1 MYCSENLAI
10 KGFHEDGSFPRF
22 RRYTIRKDGFVSVRA
37 EKEEGEVI
45 TKAMIVRGDKLTI
58 NYDATLN
65 DGGSVSVEIL
75 DAERR
80 PVPGFNLK
88 KCDAL
93 TGDKIDQ
100 LVTWDGSENIGSGLA
115 QPVHLR
121 FVLRNA
127 DLFSFKF
134 VKNAGG

>member
-10 KGFHEDGSFPRF
+10 NGVHEDGSFPRF
-22 RRYTIRKDGFVSVRA
+22 RRFTIRKDGFVSVRA

-58 NYDATLN
+58 NYDATLH

-100 LVTWDGSENIGSGLA
+100 LVTWDGSEDLKFISGK
-115 QPVHLR
+115 PIHLR
-121 FVLRNA
+121 FVMKGA

-134 VKNAGG
+134 INPDQA